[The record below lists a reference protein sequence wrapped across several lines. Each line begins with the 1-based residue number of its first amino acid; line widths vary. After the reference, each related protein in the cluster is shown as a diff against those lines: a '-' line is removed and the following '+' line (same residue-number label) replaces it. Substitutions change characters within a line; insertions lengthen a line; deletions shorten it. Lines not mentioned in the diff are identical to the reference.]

1 MGNSNYG
8 FKQSHNINK
17 KFFLSASKKKK
28 SRPSQETEWWKQQK
42 YLKGSTNLVGLGI
55 QKY

>member
-17 KFFLSASKKKK
+17 KKIKVLQKKEC
-28 SRPSQETEWWKQQK
+28 PSQETEWWKQQK

-55 QKY
+55 QK